1 MRIGIYTLGC
11 KVNQFE
17 SASIAEG
24 LEERGAEIVPFHESA
39 DIYIVNTCAVT
50 AKAAYQ
56 SRQALRRAK
65 RTNPM
70 ARLIATGC
78 YVQIGVQ
85 ELMDTMPCTLC
96 LVGNDQKYTIPD
108 IAFKDLGC
116 LEVYMGDISRAKKI
130 APFSIKTPFE
140 RTRAFIRIQDGCNS
154 FCSYCIVPYTRGRS
168 RSLEPESVYEQVAVL
183 ARSGVKEIVLTGI
196 HIGLYGR
203 DLSSEITLLRL
214 LQGLCMQF
222 PHIRFRL
229 SSIEPTEVSSEMIS
243 WAASTPNFCHH
254 WHISLQSGS
263 PKVLAAMN
271 RHYDPEYFSRL
282 IMEIKALMPNAAIGT
297 DILVG
302 FPAEDEAEFL
312 KTLSLLE
319 MLPITYVHAFP
330 FSRRP
335 GTLASAMKDNV
346 TRKEKIKRMGII
358 RALGEKKRRLF
369 WASQLGKTMNCLVEQ
384 RAGGDDGPWLGF
396 TENYIPISID
406 GKKLEGLKNKIIPIR
421 LERIEGGRVI
431 AFLHTS
437 C

>member
-17 SASIAEG
+17 SASIAES
-24 LEERGAEIVPFHESA
+24 LEGKGAQIVSFHETA
-39 DIYIVNTCAVT
+39 DLYIINTCAVT

-56 SRQALRRAK
+56 SRQALRRAR
-65 RTNPM
+65 RTNPG

-96 LVGNDQKYTIPD
+96 LVGNDQKYAIPD
-108 IAFKDLGC
+108 IALKDLGC
-116 LEVYMGDISRAKKI
+116 LEVYAGDISRVKKI
-130 APFSIKTPFE
+130 APFFIKTPFE
-140 RTRAFIRIQDGCNS
+140 RTRAFVRIQDGCNA

-168 RSLEPESVYEQVAVL
+168 RSLEPVSVYEQVAAL
-183 ARSGVKEIVLTGI
+183 ARSGAKEIVLTGI

-203 DLSSEITLLRL
+203 DLSAGTTLLGL
-214 LQGLCMQF
+214 LQGLCPRF
-222 PHIRFRL
+222 PDIRFRL
-229 SSIEPTEVSSEMIS
+229 SSIEPTEVSGEMVS

-263 PKVLAAMN
+263 SKVLAAMN
-271 RHYDPEYFSRL
+271 RRYGPEHFARL
-282 IMEIKALMPNAAIGT
+282 VMDIKTLMPDAAIGT
-297 DILVG
+297 DILAG

-319 MLPITYVHAFP
+319 GLPITYIHAFP

-335 GTLASAMKDNV
+335 GTLASAMEDIVKREEK
-346 TRKEKIKRMGII
+346 TRRVGML
-358 RALGEKKRRLF
+358 RSLGEKKRRLF
-369 WASQLGKTMNCLVEQ
+369 WASQLGKTFNCLIEQ
-384 RAGGDDGPWLGF
+384 RAGGDGPWLGF
-396 TENYIPISID
+396 TENYIPVSIVDGAREGLRNMVLPVQLKRIED
-406 GKKLEGLKNKIIPIR
+406 GK
-421 LERIEGGRVI
+421 VI
-431 AFLHTS
+431 AFLDTS